1 METYTSGKKTGRRG
15 RPAKDRPE
23 VSDEA
28 VRAVRQMLK
37 KKGGKNG
44 YQAAKEKC
52 LILPKARPTLMRKL
66 KLNTERYEVTGR
78 IDYNRDLASRVH
90 KDDRDYIESYEKS
103 MYTVWLLEHGV
114 ASITDERTRA
124 IAVDTLLEGR
134 SCSALEQ
141 KYGMTDRGIRKH
153 KRSGLIEVAA
163 LAERTNF
170 CSVFASKS

>member
-15 RPAKDRPE
+15 RPAKDCPE
-23 VSDEA
+23 VSGEA

-66 KLNTERYEVTGR
+66 KLNTERYEATGR

-124 IAVDTLLEGR
+124 IAVDTLLKGIPVMKMLNKYQLGR
-134 SCSALEQ
+134 TQVFWEKENAIKFVAMLLEDGQ
-141 KYGMTDRGIRKH
+141 K
-153 KRSGLIEVAA
+153 E
-163 LAERTNF
+163 
-170 CSVFASKS
+170 

>member
-1 METYTSGKKTGRRG
+1 MEKNKSAQKSGRRG

-23 VSDEA
+23 VSDGA

-44 YQAAKEKC
+44 YQTAKERC

-66 KLNTERYEVTGR
+66 KLDTERYEATGR

-103 MYTVWLLEHGV
+103 MYTVWLLEQGV
-114 ASITDERTRA
+114 GSIADDRTRA
-124 IAVDTLLEGR
+124 IAVDTLLEGKT
-134 SCSALEQ
+134 CSSLER
-141 KYGMTDRGIRKH
+141 KYGMTDRGLRKH
-153 KRSGLIEVAA
+153 KQRALIEVAA
-163 LAERTNF
+163 LAERTNL